1 MQLLFSTELIPLH
14 DNWWR
19 RGVREGGGGA
29 VWPLQ
34 LGGVTGGVA
43 GGQGEVEG
51 EGELGEVGEQG
62 AGVGGTQEARAVPDG
77 ETGQY

>member
-1 MQLLFSTELIPLH
+1 M
-14 DNWWR
+14 
-19 RGVREGGGGA
+19 
-29 VWPLQ
+29 
-34 LGGVTGGVA
+34 A

-77 ETGQY
+77 ETGQYKSCAL